1 MSHPNAEER
10 TDAAPCVRTRAT
22 IMTIHGILLA
32 AGNSLRMHRPKQLL
46 PWQGR
51 PLVRH
56 VAETALASRLASLV
70 VVVGAEAT
78 AVRQALAGLSGP
90 ITIVACPDYAQG
102 LAASLRCGLGAL
114 PAATIGVVI
123 LLVDQPQIAAGL
135 IDRLISAFVTAPEVP
150 AVIPRYQGQRGNP
163 VLLAAQLFAELQ
175 TLEGDVGARAIL
187 ARYAATVRWLDVD
200 DPAVV
205 EDIDTP
211 EAYERSQQRA
221 YGPAD
226 ERSSQ

>member
-1 MSHPNAEER
+1 
-10 TDAAPCVRTRAT
+10 
-22 IMTIHGILLA
+22 MTIHGILLA
-32 AGNSLRMHRPKQLL
+32 AGRSSRMRRPKQLL

-56 VAETALASRLASLV
+56 VAETALASRLTSLV
-70 VVVGAEAT
+70 VVVGAAAP
-78 AVRQALAGLSGP
+78 AVSQALAGLSGP
-90 ITIVACPDYAQG
+90 STIVVCPDYAQG

-114 PAATIGVVI
+114 PASTAGAVI
-123 LLVDQPQIAAGL
+123 LLVDQPHITPGL
-135 IDRLISAFVTAPEVP
+135 INQLISAFLAAPGVP

-163 VLLAAQLFAELQ
+163 VLLAARLFAELE
-175 TLEGDVGARAIL
+175 TLKGDVGARVIL

-211 EAYERSQQRA
+211 AAYERSQQRA
-221 YGPAD
+221 HWPAD
-226 ERSSQ
+226 ERSTQ